1 MEIRDHLTRIW
12 YPNNSLWNHF
22 LLPELVAGKQTTL
35 WKVNRMYFVF
45 LIWLLILHVLRQF
58 RPTIQKV
65 SVRFCRRAGN
75 SGNENSCFSD
85 LTLWCP
91 MHEIRIKKGKVLV
104 SIYPPSWIGTLWFCW
119 PDFDSWKPN
128 LGETESLDRNMEPIT
143 SDILELLQKDSTKYV
158 RCRELLQRVFILSI
172 SYFWQMAPLQSKCW
186 NRKILV
192 IPATTQN
199 FAQPLLPSSCLDR
212 SLCKFTSYMTQFSE
226 LPCSSFIFIRW
237 SHSNLKS
244 LKGFIGTDRSLLS
257 FVALFK
263 FLGFSLSQFFV
274 NICQ

>member
-22 LLPELVAGKQTTL
+22 LLPDLVAGKQTTL

-58 RPTIQKV
+58 WPTIQKV

-199 FAQPLLPSSCLDR
+199 FAQPLPLPPSFWTFMLR
-212 SLCKFTSYMTQFSE
+212 SILQIILPNSVQNNTKSATKMFEHRLNPSLFEQCKKKQTIWYKRASPS
-226 LPCSSFIFIRW
+226 
-237 SHSNLKS
+237 
-244 LKGFIGTDRSLLS
+244 
-257 FVALFK
+257 
-263 FLGFSLSQFFV
+263 
-274 NICQ
+274 

>member
-22 LLPELVAGKQTTL
+22 LLPDLVAGKQTTL

-199 FAQPLLPSSCLDR
+199 FAQPLPKVTLENIGWGSPLDKIIIKFQPFSPSRRYWKFLPSRHIGFCLWEKVA
-212 SLCKFTSYMTQFSE
+212 SL
-226 LPCSSFIFIRW
+226 
-237 SHSNLKS
+237 
-244 LKGFIGTDRSLLS
+244 
-257 FVALFK
+257 
-263 FLGFSLSQFFV
+263 
-274 NICQ
+274 

>member
-85 LTLWCP
+85 LTLWCR

-119 PDFDSWKPN
+119 PDFDSCKPN
-128 LGETESLDRNMEPIT
+128 LGETESLDRNMKPIT

-199 FAQPLLPSSCLDR
+199 FAQPLRIYLWYLNQRVSDR
-212 SLCKFTSYMTQFSE
+212 DIK
-226 LPCSSFIFIRW
+226 
-237 SHSNLKS
+237 
-244 LKGFIGTDRSLLS
+244 
-257 FVALFK
+257 V
-263 FLGFSLSQFFV
+263 
-274 NICQ
+274 

>member
-1 MEIRDHLTRIW
+1 MNTGIFDLIYCLITIW
-12 YPNNSLWNHF
+12 YPNNSFWNHF
-22 LLPELVAGKQTTL
+22 LLPDLLAGKQTTL

-186 NRKILV
+186 TRTILV

-199 FAQPLLPSSCLDR
+199 FAQPLGQSC
-212 SLCKFTSYMTQFSE
+212 SE
-226 LPCSSFIFIRW
+226 LHCPCNKSST
-237 SHSNLKS
+237 K
-244 LKGFIGTDRSLLS
+244 IG
-257 FVALFK
+257 ALRVG
-263 FLGFSLSQFFV
+263 LNGNYRHWLCFSLFH
-274 NICQ
+274 ITTRC

>member
-1 MEIRDHLTRIW
+1 
-12 YPNNSLWNHF
+12 
-22 LLPELVAGKQTTL
+22 
-35 WKVNRMYFVF
+35 MYFVF

-128 LGETESLDRNMEPIT
+128 LGETESLDQNMEPIT

-199 FAQPLLPSSCLDR
+199 FGQPLATRYSTRYSDFLLQPYSNSTRSQKPLLVLAWTRVTRESICNSSNVFFHWDL
-212 SLCKFTSYMTQFSE
+212 LVASE
-226 LPCSSFIFIRW
+226 IYWQMQACQFIFIW
-237 SHSNLKS
+237 WW
-244 LKGFIGTDRSLLS
+244 
-257 FVALFK
+257 
-263 FLGFSLSQFFV
+263 LGQSSE
-274 NICQ
+274 

>member
-1 MEIRDHLTRIW
+1 MEIRDHSTRIW

-128 LGETESLDRNMEPIT
+128 LGR
-143 SDILELLQKDSTKYV
+143 
-158 RCRELLQRVFILSI
+158 
-172 SYFWQMAPLQSKCW
+172 
-186 NRKILV
+186 NRKSG
-192 IPATTQN
+192 P
-199 FAQPLLPSSCLDR
+199 
-212 SLCKFTSYMTQFSE
+212 KY
-226 LPCSSFIFIRW
+226 
-237 SHSNLKS
+237 
-244 LKGFIGTDRSLLS
+244 GTNYFRYSGIIAKR
-257 FVALFK
+257 FY
-263 FLGFSLSQFFV
+263 
-274 NICQ
+274 

>member
-1 MEIRDHLTRIW
+1 MEIRDHLTTIW
-12 YPNNSLWNHF
+12 YPNNSFWNHF
-22 LLPELVAGKQTTL
+22 LLPDLVAGKQTTL

-75 SGNENSCFSD
+75 SGNENFCFSD

-172 SYFWQMAPLQSKCW
+172 SYFWQMAPLQSKCC

-199 FAQPLLPSSCLDR
+199 FAQPLAGRGQKWLHFR
-212 SLCKFTSYMTQFSE
+212 
-226 LPCSSFIFIRW
+226 
-237 SHSNLKS
+237 LK
-244 LKGFIGTDRSLLS
+244 
-257 FVALFK
+257 
-263 FLGFSLSQFFV
+263 LG
-274 NICQ
+274 